1 MTKFN
6 ISKLLVK
13 LISQQKFKKK
23 KLYIYI
29 KK

>member
-23 KLYIYI
+23 SYIYI